1 MPGKSRA
8 SLLFS
13 PITTSNNR
21 IANRYKI
28 DVICLYLHKVKA
40 SGRWPVPPRF
50 RLALFLQGKA
60 IDEATTKP
68 ESGTLRPKK
77 RNVSLDIFD
86 ERQLRKSSRKITEK
100 QEI

>member
-1 MPGKSRA
+1 MHE
-8 SLLFS
+8 
-13 PITTSNNR
+13 
-21 IANRYKI
+21 I

>member
-1 MPGKSRA
+1 MVRPMLRFPKYNTNSF
-8 SLLFS
+8 LF
-13 PITTSNNR
+13 
-21 IANRYKI
+21 AELAK
-28 DVICLYLHKVKA
+28 
-40 SGRWPVPPRF
+40 F
-50 RLALFLQGKA
+50 ALFLQGKA

-100 QEI
+100 LEIYQFNMIVMIS

>member
-1 MPGKSRA
+1 
-8 SLLFS
+8 
-13 PITTSNNR
+13 
-21 IANRYKI
+21 
-28 DVICLYLHKVKA
+28 KVKA